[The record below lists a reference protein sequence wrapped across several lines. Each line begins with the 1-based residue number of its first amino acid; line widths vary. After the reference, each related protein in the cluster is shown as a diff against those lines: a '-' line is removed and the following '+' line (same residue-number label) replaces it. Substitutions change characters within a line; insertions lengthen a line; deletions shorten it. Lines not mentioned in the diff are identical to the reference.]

1 MYVRPD
7 CPLLTQAPTQ
17 RTFAVS
23 ADSQE
28 PLSVGVMLL
37 SVSVHRSEYAR
48 DNVAKHD
55 EQFGSRAGTSSLID
69 SASPR
74 FLCRWKTAAM

>member
-1 MYVRPD
+1 
-7 CPLLTQAPTQ
+7 
-17 RTFAVS
+17 
-23 ADSQE
+23 
-28 PLSVGVMLL
+28 MLL